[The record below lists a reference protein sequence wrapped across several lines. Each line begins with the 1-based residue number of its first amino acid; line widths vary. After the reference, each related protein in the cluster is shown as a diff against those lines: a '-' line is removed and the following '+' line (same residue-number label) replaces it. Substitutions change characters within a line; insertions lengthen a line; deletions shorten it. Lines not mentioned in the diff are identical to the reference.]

1 MLNSSVEN
9 RLARKCLHGFAN
21 ILFLALTCLTCAHAA
36 DYDVAILNGRVMDP
50 ETGFDGV
57 RNVGIRGG
65 KIVAITTGSIWGGRI
80 IDATGHAVTAGFIDS
95 HVHSLDL
102 FSVKLLMRDGV
113 TTGMDLEVGAWPVAP
128 WYEGKKDKW
137 PINYGT
143 TVSQEIVR
151 MSVHDANDGID
162 FTVPVDATGL
172 SKARAASLKDGIE
185 GWSVTKS
192 NLEQMNEISRR
203 LDQGLRDGA
212 LGLGSTIGYMRTG
225 VTTYE
230 MFEAQRAAA
239 RYSRLTAAHLRFH
252 PMNKTPTESPMGFAE
267 AFTNAV
273 TLKAPLLISHNND
286 YGWWEIEEKLAL
298 AREQGHNMWGEYY
311 PYTAGAGPLGSEFL
325 RPEMWEDTLGYKY
338 EETLFDPVQNR
349 FLNRDEYFEAVATDP
364 GRTIIAHIPPRKP
377 WLRKWLKVPHM
388 VVAGDTMWSTDKD
401 GNPLGWDDPYQDYVG
416 HPRTAGTRGRVLR
429 LAREENIPLM
439 FTLSQLSYWH
449 AKHLGDAGIEAM
461 KMRGRM
467 QEGMVADIVVFDP
480 TSVTDN
486 ADFTQGA
493 NGNPTTGI
501 PYVIVN
507 GRVVVDNSKVRKVM
521 AGQAI
526 RFPVEEKGRFEP
538 VTEAQ
543 YPVGG

>member
-1 MLNSSVEN
+1 MKLLLSAIFIIA
-9 RLARKCLHGFAN
+9 LAGCTGP
-21 ILFLALTCLTCAHAA
+21 AA
-36 DYDVAILNGRVMDP
+36 DYDVVILNGRVLDP
-50 ETGFDGV
+50 ETNFDAV
-57 RNVGIRGG
+57 RNVGI
-65 KIVAITTGSIWGGRI
+65 TDGRI
-80 IDATGHAVTAGFIDS
+80 ARITDEDITGKRSVDAGGHVVTAGFIDS
-95 HVHSLDL
+95 HTHSLDL

-113 TTGMDLEVGAWPVAP
+113 TTSMDMEVGAWPVGS
-128 WYEGKKDKW
+128 WYDEKKGNW
-137 PINYGT
+137 PINYGV

-151 MSVHDANDGID
+151 MSVHDAGDGID
-162 FTVPVDATGL
+162 FSRPIDATAL
-172 SKARAASLKDGIE
+172 SKARAASLNDGIE
-185 GWSVTKS
+185 GWSVTTS
-192 NLEQMNEISRR
+192 TLEQMNEITRR
-203 LDQGLRDGA
+203 LDQGLREGA
-212 LGLGSTIGYMRTG
+212 LGLGSTIGYMRKG

-239 RYSRLTAAHLRFH
+239 RYGRLTAAHLRFH

-273 TLKAPLLISHNND
+273 TLNAPLLIAHNND

-298 AREQGHNMWGEYY
+298 AREQGLNMWGEYY

-338 EETLFDPVQNR
+338 EETLFDPVQNK
-349 FLNRDEYFEAVATDP
+349 FLNRDEYFKTVETDP
-364 GRTIIAHIPPRKP
+364 GRTIIAYIPPRKP

-401 GNPLGWDDPYQDYVG
+401 GNSLSWEDPYEDYVG

-449 AKHLGDAGIEAM
+449 AKHLGDAGIDAM
-461 KMRGRM
+461 NIRGRM

-480 TSVTDN
+480 DRVTDN
-486 ADFTQGA
+486 ADFGPGA
-493 NGNPTTGI
+493 NGRPTTGI
-501 PYVIVN
+501 PYVLVN
-507 GRVVVDNSKVRKVM
+507 GRFVVDNSKVKKVM

-526 RFPVEEKGRFEP
+526 RYPPEKTGRFIP
-538 VTEAQ
+538 VTEEQ
-543 YPVGG
+543 YPLTNK

>member
-1 MLNSSVEN
+1 MLFSFHTSQQT
-9 RLARKCLHGFAN
+9 RKGVYWLLRTLLLLLVTS
-21 ILFLALTCLTCAHAA
+21 IA
-36 DYDVAILNGRVMDP
+36 DADEYDVVILNGRVMDP
-50 ETGFDGV
+50 ETSFDAV

-65 KIVAITTGSIWGGRI
+65 KIATITTGAILGAKI
-80 IDATGHAVTAGFIDS
+80 IDATGHVVTAGFIDT

-113 TTGMDLEVGAWPVAP
+113 TTGMDLEVGAWPVGL

-137 PINYGT
+137 PINYGV

-151 MSVHDANDGID
+151 MSVHDAGDGID
-162 FTVPVDATGL
+162 FTAPVDATGL
-172 SKARAASLKDGIE
+172 SEARAASLKDGIE

-192 NLEQMNEISRR
+192 NLEQMNEITRR
-203 LDQGLRDGA
+203 LDHGLREGA

-239 RYSRLTAAHLRFH
+239 RYGRLTAAHLRFH
-252 PMNKTPTESPMGFAE
+252 PMNKTPTESPIGFAE

-273 TLKAPLLISHNND
+273 TLKAPLLIAHNND

-298 AREQGHNMWGEYY
+298 ARKQGLNMWSEYY

-338 EETLFDPVQNR
+338 EETLFDPVQNK
-349 FLNRDEYFEAVATDP
+349 FLNRDEYFMAVATDP
-364 GRTIIAHIPPRKP
+364 GRTVIAHIPPRKP

-401 GNPLGWDDPYQDYVG
+401 GNSLSWEDPYKDYVG

-439 FTLSQLSYWH
+439 FALSQLSYWH
-449 AKHLGDAGIEAM
+449 AKHLADAGVEAM
-461 KMRGRM
+461 KLRGRM
-467 QEGMVADIVVFDP
+467 HEGMVADIVVFDP
-480 TSVTDN
+480 AGVTDN
-486 ADFTQGA
+486 ADFNQGA

-507 GRVVVDNSKVRKVM
+507 GQVVVDKSRVRKIM

-538 VTEAQ
+538 VTETQ
-543 YPVGG
+543 YPVGQ

>member
-9 RLARKCLHGFAN
+9 RPGRKCLHGFAN
-21 ILFLALTCLTCAHAA
+21 ILFLALICSTCAHAA

-65 KIVAITTGSIWGGRI
+65 KIAAITTGSISGGRI

-162 FTVPVDATGL
+162 FAVPIDATGL
-172 SKARAASLKDGIE
+172 SKARTASLKDGIE

-192 NLEQMNEISRR
+192 SLEQMNEISRR
-203 LDQGLRDGA
+203 LDQGLREGA

-239 RYSRLTAAHLRFH
+239 RYGRLTAAHLRFH

-298 AREQGHNMWGEYY
+298 AREQGLNVWGEYY

-338 EETLFDPVQNR
+338 EETLFDPVQNK
-349 FLNRDEYFEAVATDP
+349 FLTRDEYFEAVATDP

-449 AKHLGDAGIEAM
+449 AKHLGDAGVEAM
-461 KMRGRM
+461 KIRGRM

-480 TSVTDN
+480 AGVTDN

-493 NGNPTTGI
+493 NGDPTTGI
-501 PYVIVN
+501 PYVIVH

-538 VTEAQ
+538 VSKAQ
-543 YPVGG
+543 YPVD

>member
-1 MLNSSVEN
+1 M
-9 RLARKCLHGFAN
+9 
-21 ILFLALTCLTCAHAA
+21 ALTLLLVPVTSIAGA
-36 DYDVAILNGRVMDP
+36 DEYDVVILNGRVMDP
-50 ETGFDGV
+50 ETGFDGI
-57 RNVGIRGG
+57 RNVGLRGG
-65 KIVAITTGSIWGGRI
+65 KIAAITPAAISGGTI
-80 IDATGHAVTAGFIDS
+80 IDATGHVVTAGFIDT

-102 FSVKLLMRDGV
+102 FSVRLLMRDGV
-113 TTGMDLEVGAWPVAP
+113 TTGMDLELGAWPVGL

-151 MSVHDANDGID
+151 MSVHDAIDGID

-172 SKARAASLKDGIE
+172 SEARTASLKDGIE
-185 GWSVTKS
+185 GWSATKS
-192 NLEQMNEISRR
+192 NLEQINEISRR
-203 LDQGLRDGA
+203 LDQGLQEGA

-239 RYSRLTAAHLRFH
+239 RYGRLTAAHLRFH
-252 PMNKTPTESPMGFAE
+252 PMNKTPTESPIGFAE

-298 AREQGHNMWGEYY
+298 AREQGLNMWGEYY

-338 EETLFDPVQNR
+338 EETLFDPVQNK

-401 GNPLGWDDPYQDYVG
+401 GNSLSWEDPYEDYVG

-461 KMRGRM
+461 KIRGRM

-480 TSVTDN
+480 DRVTDN
-486 ADFTQGA
+486 ADFEPGA
-493 NGNPTTGI
+493 NGRPTTGI
-501 PYVIVN
+501 PYVLVN
-507 GRVVVDNSKVRKVM
+507 GRFVVDNSKVKKVM

-526 RFPVEEKGRFEP
+526 RYPPEKTGRFIP
-538 VTEAQ
+538 VTEEQ
-543 YPVGG
+543 YPLTNK

>member
-1 MLNSSVEN
+1 
-9 RLARKCLHGFAN
+9 
-21 ILFLALTCLTCAHAA
+21 
-36 DYDVAILNGRVMDP
+36 
-50 ETGFDGV
+50 
-57 RNVGIRGG
+57 
-65 KIVAITTGSIWGGRI
+65 
-80 IDATGHAVTAGFIDS
+80 
-95 HVHSLDL
+95 
-102 FSVKLLMRDGV
+102 
-113 TTGMDLEVGAWPVAP
+113 
-128 WYEGKKDKW
+128 
-137 PINYGT
+137 
-143 TVSQEIVR
+143 
-151 MSVHDANDGID
+151 
-162 FTVPVDATGL
+162 
-172 SKARAASLKDGIE
+172 
-185 GWSVTKS
+185 
-192 NLEQMNEISRR
+192 
-203 LDQGLRDGA
+203 
-212 LGLGSTIGYMRTG
+212 
-225 VTTYE
+225 
-230 MFEAQRAAA
+230 
-239 RYSRLTAAHLRFH
+239 
-252 PMNKTPTESPMGFAE
+252 MNKTPTESPMGFAE

-273 TLKAPLLISHNND
+273 TLKSPLLISHNND

-298 AREQGHNMWGEYY
+298 SREQGLNMWGEYY

-461 KMRGRM
+461 KIRGRM

-480 TSVTDN
+480 AGVTDN

-501 PYVIVN
+501 PYVIVH
-507 GRVVVDNSKVRKVM
+507 GRIVVDNSKVRKVM
-521 AGQAI
+521 AGQAV
-526 RFPVEEKGRFEP
+526 RFPVEEKERFEP
-538 VTEAQ
+538 VSKAQ
-543 YPVGG
+543 YPVD